1 MRRVLSALGARFSPR
16 ARLAHALRLIEDG
29 DVVAG
34 VALLG
39 SVAEAGVPEAQFR
52 VGRAYLDGTG
62 VPPSLVEGARWMR
75 RAAEAGWVEARMVLG
90 TLYLFGL
97 PREGAADEGV
107 RLVAETPADRV
118 PDPVEAARWALLAAE
133 AGSPDAQ
140 ALYG

>member
-16 ARLAHALRLIEDG
+16 ARLVHALRLIEDG

-97 PREGAADEGV
+97 PPARAAGPGS
-107 RLVAETPADRV
+107 RL
-118 PDPVEAARWALLAAE
+118 
-133 AGSPDAQ
+133 G
-140 ALYG
+140 

>member
-29 DVVAG
+29 DVGAG

-107 RLVAETPADRV
+107 RLVAEPPADRV
-118 PDPVEAARWALLAAE
+118 PDTAPPPPGGRGGG
-133 AGSPDAQ
+133 AG
-140 ALYG
+140 GGGGG